1 MYITDKKTKKSSF
14 ISEFRTNRTKYKR
27 GREPAIQLRVTR
39 NNLKKNSFPCLMNI
53 VTCDRGIGKRTPFNR
68 KKSVGQK

>member
-1 MYITDKKTKKSSF
+1 MVNKKLISELLSESDCSHKKTKKSSF

-39 NNLKKNSFPCLMNI
+39 NNLKK
-53 VTCDRGIGKRTPFNR
+53 TQ
-68 KKSVGQK
+68 KKLAITF

>member
-27 GREPAIQLRVTR
+27 GREPAVQLRVTR
-39 NNLKKNSFPCLMNI
+39 NNLKKTASH
-53 VTCDRGIGKRTPFNR
+53 VR
-68 KKSVGQK
+68 